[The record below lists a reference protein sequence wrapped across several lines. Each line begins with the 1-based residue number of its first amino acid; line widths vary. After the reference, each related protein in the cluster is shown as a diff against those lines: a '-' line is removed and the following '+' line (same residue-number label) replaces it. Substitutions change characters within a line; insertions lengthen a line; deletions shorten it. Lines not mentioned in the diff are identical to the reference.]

1 MEEKKASPGAGADLA
16 ERFLER
22 VKSRDCQVG
31 VLGLGY
37 VGLPLCL
44 AFAEA
49 GFRALGFDVDA
60 KKVEILAAGGSYIE
74 HMDAGRLNA
83 AIEGGRLAAT
93 ADFDLLGEPDVLLI
107 CVPTPLD
114 RYLQPNLEYVVET
127 ARQIGRRLRP
137 GQLVVLESTTY
148 PGTTDELVQPI
159 LEQSGLACGRDFF
172 LAFSPERE
180 DPGNPNFG
188 TTAIPK
194 VMGGVDQTSGRL
206 AEAVYRDVFTG
217 TVRVSHSRV
226 AEASKLT
233 ENIFRAVNIALV
245 NELKVVYD
253 AMGIDV
259 WEVIDAAASKP
270 FGFMRFTPGPG
281 WGGHCIPVDP
291 FYLSWKAR
299 EFGQRARFI
308 ELAGEIN
315 VMMPHY
321 VIGKLHHA
329 LNRHGKPLQG
339 AKVLVIGIAYK
350 PDIADPR
357 ESPAF
362 EILELLLSMGAAVS
376 YHDPHIPKA
385 PRMRTWPDLPAL
397 RSVEL
402 EPTTVKE
409 QDAIL
414 IVTNHS
420 SIDYAALAANA
431 QLVVDTR
438 GVYRAGEKNVIKA

>member
-1 MEEKKASPGAGADLA
+1 M
-16 ERFLER
+16 
-22 VKSRDCQVG
+22 
-31 VLGLGY
+31 
-37 VGLPLCL
+37 
-44 AFAEA
+44 
-49 GFRALGFDVDA
+49 
-60 KKVEILAAGGSYIE
+60 
-74 HMDAGRLNA
+74 
-83 AIEGGRLAAT
+83 
-93 ADFDLLGEPDVLLI
+93 
-107 CVPTPLD
+107 PTPLD
-114 RYLQPNLEYVVET
+114 RYLQPNLEYVVKT
-127 ARQIGRRLRP
+127 AEAIARRLRP

-148 PGTTDELVQPI
+148 PGTTDELVKPI
-159 LEQSGLACGRDFF
+159 LEKSGLVCGRDFF

-180 DPGNPNFG
+180 DPGNQNFG

-194 VMGGVDQTSGRL
+194 VMGGVDEISGRL
-206 AEAVYRDVFTG
+206 AEAVYQDVFSG
-217 TVRVSHSRV
+217 TVRVSHARV

-329 LNRHGKPLQG
+329 LNRHGKPC
-339 AKVLVIGIAYK
+339 
-350 PDIADPR
+350 
-357 ESPAF
+357 S
-362 EILELLLSMGAAVS
+362 
-376 YHDPHIPKA
+376 A
-385 PRMRTWPDLPAL
+385 PRCW
-397 RSVEL
+397 
-402 EPTTVKE
+402 
-409 QDAIL
+409 
-414 IVTNHS
+414 
-420 SIDYAALAANA
+420 
-431 QLVVDTR
+431 
-438 GVYRAGEKNVIKA
+438 

>member
-1 MEEKKASPGAGADLA
+1 MDKEKAAADLPA
-16 ERFLER
+16 NFLAR
-22 VKSRDCQVG
+22 VASRDCVVG

-37 VGLPLCL
+37 VGLPLGL

-49 GFRALGFDVDA
+49 GFPAIGFDVDA
-60 KKVEILAAGGSYIE
+60 KKVATLEAGGSYIE
-74 HMDAGRLNA
+74 TMDAGRLRA
-83 AIEGGRLAAT
+83 AIEQGRLRAT
-93 ADFDLLGEPDVLLI
+93 ADFDRLSEPDVLLI

-114 RYLQPNLEYVVET
+114 RYLQPNLEYVVNT
-127 ARQIGRRLRP
+127 AEQISRRLRR

-159 LEQSGLACGRDFF
+159 LERSGLVCGKDFF

-180 DPGNPNFG
+180 DPGNQQFG

-194 VMGGVDQTSGRL
+194 VMGGVDEISGTL

-217 TVRVSHSRV
+217 TVKVSHSRV

-259 WEVIDAAASKP
+259 WEVVDAAASKP
-270 FGFMRFTPGPG
+270 FGYMKFTPGPG

-321 VIGKLHHA
+321 VIGKLQRA
-329 LNRHGKPLQG
+329 LNKRGKPLSG
-339 AKVLVIGIAYK
+339 AKLLVIGIAYK

-362 EILELLLSMGAAVS
+362 EILELLLESGAKVS
-376 YHDPHIPKA
+376 YHDPHIPVA
-385 PRMRTWPDLPAL
+385 PKMRTWPDLPPL
-397 RSVEL
+397 ESVDIDAEN
-402 EPTTVKE
+402 VGS
-409 QDAIL
+409 QDAVLVI
-414 IVTNHS
+414 TNHS
-420 SIDYAALAANA
+420 SIDYAALARSA
-431 QLVVDTR
+431 QLIIDTR
-438 GVYRAGEKNVIKA
+438 GVYRDGEANVVKA